1 MDNPWK
7 DLAEDG
13 NGEYVAND
21 DRGALGS
28 FRAIKN
34 EKKKLQLDVPPEPFI
49 GDPSTASFVALQLN
63 PGSSRSDDTAKRISS
78 DVRAFR
84 PKCEEILAN
93 LSGEK
98 REMYWAE
105 PTPNLGEGEEELYSS
120 PHAWYFGA
128 EIKGDSGWEPEFKEH
143 RSRFK
148 LLLLALSSPRA
159 REDLRALKKP
169 NIDNFHEVVLATEG
183 ENFSS
188 SLDRAYGILRK
199 KFAVIEYFPY
209 HSEKADKE
217 KIENSNLPSQE
228 YTEHLLQQALD
239 NGAYIFLTRSVN
251 AWKKLETT
259 LFDHGE
265 RLIIASSNINIAFT
279 PNNVRKWDSVTRREG
294 DKDPN
299 LFWKVVE
306 KLDPQE

>member
-1 MDNPWK
+1 MINPWK
-7 DLAEDG
+7 DLAPNND
-13 NGEYVAND
+13 GEYVANCD
-21 DRGALGS
+21 KDALGP
-28 FRAIKN
+28 FLAIGDV
-34 EKKKLQLDVPPEPFI
+34 KKKLQLNVLSEPFI

-63 PGSSRSDDTAKRISS
+63 PGGSRSDDTAKRISS

-105 PTPNLGEGEEELYSS
+105 PTPNLGKGEEEPLYSS
-120 PHAWYFGA
+120 PHTWYFGA
-128 EIKGDSGWEPEFKEH
+128 EIETESGWKSLFN
-143 RSRFK
+143 SARFK
-148 LLLLALSSPRA
+148 LLLLALTSPRA

-169 NIDNFHEVVLATEG
+169 DIDNFHNVVLATEG
-183 ENFSS
+183 ENFPS

-209 HSEKADKE
+209 HSEKADTY

-228 YTEHLLQQALD
+228 YTKYLLEQAFD
-239 NGAYIFLTRSVN
+239 SGAYIFLTRSVN
-251 AWKKLETT
+251 AWKKLEIT
-259 LFDHGE
+259 LFEHGE
-265 RLIIASSNINIAFT
+265 RLIVASNKQSPTFT

-299 LFWKVVE
+299 LFWNVVE

>member
-1 MDNPWK
+1 MHNPWK
-7 DLAEDG
+7 DLATD
-13 NGEYVAND
+13 NGEYVARCDKDED
-21 DRGALGS
+21 DLKP

-34 EKKKLQLDVPPEPFI
+34 EKKKLQLNVLPEPFI
-49 GDPSTASFVALQLN
+49 GDPSTAAFVALQLN

-78 DVRAFR
+78 DVKAFC
-84 PKCEEILAN
+84 PKHEEIRAN

-105 PTPNLGEGEEELYSS
+105 PTPNLGEGDHELYSA

-128 EIKGDSGWEPEFKEH
+128 EIETEFGWEPLFN
-143 RSRFK
+143 RARFK
-148 LLLLALSSPRA
+148 LLLLALASPRA

-169 NIDNFHEVVLATEG
+169 SIRNFHDVVVATEG
-183 ENFSS
+183 ENFPS
-188 SLDRAYGILRK
+188 SLNRAYGILRK

-209 HSEKADKE
+209 HSEKADTKMIYE
-217 KIENSNLPSQE
+217 CELPSQA
-228 YTEHLLQQALD
+228 YTKYLLAQALD
-239 NGAYIFLTRSVN
+239 SGASIFLTRAVTNWGSLTPV
-251 AWKKLETT
+251 LRE
-259 LFDHGE
+259 HSE
-265 RLIIASSNINIAFT
+265 QLIVASNKWSPTFT
-279 PNNVRKWDSVTRREG
+279 PGNVRQWNSATKKPG

>member
-1 MDNPWK
+1 MINPWK
-7 DLAEDG
+7 DLPRDRDRT
-13 NGEYVAND
+13 GEYVASC
-21 DRGALGS
+21 DRDALGP
-28 FRAIKN
+28 FREISDA
-34 EKKKLQLDVPPEPFI
+34 EYELQFNVPPEPFI

-105 PTPNLGEGEEELYSS
+105 PTPNFGEGDKELYSA
-120 PHAWYFGA
+120 PHTWYFGA
-128 EIKGDSGWEPEFKEH
+128 EIETESGWKSLFNNA
-143 RSRFK
+143 RFK

-169 NIDNFHEVVLATEG
+169 NIENFHNVVLATEG
-183 ENFSS
+183 ENFPS

-209 HSEKADKE
+209 HSEKADTKTIYKSE
-217 KIENSNLPSQE
+217 LPSQK
-228 YTEHLLQQALD
+228 YTKYLLEQAFD
-239 NGAYIFLTRSVN
+239 SGADIFLTRSITK
-251 AWKKLETT
+251 WGSLTPILSK
-259 LFDHGE
+259 HGE
-265 RLIIASSNINIAFT
+265 RLIVASSSNNIAFT
-279 PNNVRKWDSVTRREG
+279 PNNVRKWNSATEKPG

-299 LFWKVVE
+299 LFWKVLE

>member
-1 MDNPWK
+1 MRNPWE
-7 DLAEDG
+7 DLPI
-13 NGEYVAND
+13 NGEYVANCDKD
-21 DRGALGS
+21 DLDKLMRKITDA
-28 FRAIKN
+28 
-34 EKKKLQLDVPPEPFI
+34 EYQLQLDVLPEPFI
-49 GDPSTASFVALQLN
+49 GDPSTASFVVLQLN
-63 PGSSRSDDTAKRISS
+63 PGSSRSDDYKRKISS
-78 DVRAFR
+78 DVTAFG
-84 PKCEEILAN
+84 PKHEEIRAN

-105 PTPNLGEGEEELYSS
+105 PTPNFGEGDKELYSA
-120 PHAWYFGA
+120 PHTWYFGA
-128 EIKGDSGWEPEFKEH
+128 EIETESGWKSLFN
-143 RSRFK
+143 SARFK

-169 NIDNFHEVVLATEG
+169 NIDNFHDVVLATEG
-183 ENFSS
+183 ENFPS

-259 LFDHGE
+259 LFKHGE
-265 RLIIASSNINIAFT
+265 RLIVASSNLNIAFT
-279 PNNVRKWDSVTRREG
+279 PNNVLKWNSATEKPG